1 MSADRQRLAEL
12 FAALDRDGRRSLLE
26 FAEFL
31 AARRDGAGDVA
42 DEAPPAPRNLPRPDD
57 ESVIAALKRLRLSY
71 PMLDSAPLLDAAAS
85 LVTAHVLHG
94 RSAVEVIDELE
105 VLFADSHAGLS
116 SGREASK

>member
-1 MSADRQRLAEL
+1 VSADRQRLAEL

-71 PMLDSAPLLDAAAS
+71 PMLDSA
-85 LVTAHVLHG
+85 
-94 RSAVEVIDELE
+94 VIDELE
-105 VLFADSHAGLS
+105 VLFADSYAGLS

>member
-12 FAALDRDGRRSLLE
+12 FAALDGDGRRTLLE

-31 AARRDGAGDVA
+31 AARRDGAANVA
-42 DEAPPAPRNLPRPDD
+42 DETPLEPRELPRPDG
-57 ESVIAALKRLRLSY
+57 ESVVAALKRLRLSY

-105 VLFADSHAGLS
+105 LLFADTYAGLVAS
-116 SGREASK
+116 REASK